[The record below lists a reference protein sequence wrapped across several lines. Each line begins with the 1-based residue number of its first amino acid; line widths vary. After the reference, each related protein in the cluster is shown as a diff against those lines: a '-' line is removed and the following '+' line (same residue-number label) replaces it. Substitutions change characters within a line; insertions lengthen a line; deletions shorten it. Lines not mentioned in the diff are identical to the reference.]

1 MTIFKSKG
9 MQWCTF
15 YYIGANEEN
24 AKGMIK
30 KLRYYNPEKRIE
42 KEGCEVLFDSEKIL
56 VLLTPEDV
64 IAQFENN

>member
-15 YYIGANEEN
+15 YYVGANDEN
-24 AKGMIK
+24 SKGMVK
-30 KLRYYNPEKRIE
+30 KIGYYEPEKRIE
-42 KEGCEVLFDSEKIL
+42 KEDCEVLFDSEKTL
-56 VLLTPEDV
+56 VLLTQKDV